1 MFQYIVLFLMEFLSC
16 FKSCLCTIVCNYYMF
31 SNLLIFLIFPFLH
44 YLIFINIPLYFN
56 SVYQFKTNVDII
68 LFKSRSCF
76 NSCWCTVVSHFY
88 IIWYLLIFLY
98 TLTVFTHLK
107 PMLIL
112 FYLNP
117 VHVLTHVGVQ
127 LFPISTLFDIY

>member
-1 MFQYIVLFLMEFLSC
+1 MLVYSC
-16 FKSCLCTIVCNYYMF
+16 
-31 SNLLIFLIFPFLH
+31 FPFLH

-56 SVYQFKTNVDII
+56 SVYPFKTNVDII

-88 IIWYLLIFLY
+88 IIGYLLIFLY

-112 FYLNP
+112 SNLNL

-127 LFPISTLFDIY
+127 LFPISTLFDMISVANLQIINTSTLMCTS